1 MGLSLPAPVWK
12 KPIMHQNDAS
22 ALSPSF
28 FVVGQFFLYL
38 TFPLLLRL
46 AVYFEYVFLIMPSK
60 WTLQIAP
67 GTKFLRHLGSQC
79 ARAHPGKSRKIKK
92 NKIQEENQKCDCQ
105 TILYGAIP
113 SKYIDWLID
122 WYWNK
127 MWQGDRWSNKQVMQ
141 SIHRQTQAKRWSHPK
156 LVQRHRANLLFLRI
170 NK

>member
-46 AVYFEYVFLIMPSK
+46 AVYFEYVFLSMPSK

-79 ARAHPGKSRKIKK
+79 ARAHPENQGKNSDEIR
-92 NKIQEENQKCDCQ
+92 EENHKCDCQ
-105 TILYGAIP
+105 TIMYVLSPRNIL
-113 SKYIDWLID
+113 IDWLIETRNLP
-122 WYWNK
+122 WPNIFH
-127 MWQGDRWSNKQVMQ
+127 N
-141 SIHRQTQAKRWSHPK
+141 IHYNIILWATAFFQIKCLPT
-156 LVQRHRANLLFLRI
+156 
-170 NK
+170 

>member
-46 AVYFEYVFLIMPSK
+46 AVYFEYVFLSMPSK

-122 WYWNK
+122 WLIDFDFQIGWEDTKSFNF
-127 MWQGDRWSNKQVMQ
+127 
-141 SIHRQTQAKRWSHPK
+141 
-156 LVQRHRANLLFLRI
+156 LLPHGGG
-170 NK
+170 

>member
-1 MGLSLPAPVWK
+1 
-12 KPIMHQNDAS
+12 MHQNDAS

-46 AVYFEYVFLIMPSK
+46 AVYFEYVFLSMPSK

-122 WYWNK
+122 HHGYK
-127 MWQGDRWSNKQVMQ
+127 HHGYMH
-141 SIHRQTQAKRWSHPK
+141 HRCMHHGYKHHGYEHHDKCIMEAYMTGSQM
-156 LVQRHRANLLFLRI
+156 L
-170 NK
+170 

>member
-46 AVYFEYVFLIMPSK
+46 AVYFEYVFLSMPSK

-79 ARAHPGKSRKIKK
+79 ARAHPEKSRKIKK

-122 WYWNK
+122 WL
-127 MWQGDRWSNKQVMQ
+127 R
-141 SIHRQTQAKRWSHPK
+141 SIST
-156 LVQRHRANLLFLRI
+156 LLTPFDHFQNGVFGRLISWHHLRPCPNI
-170 NK
+170 